1 MTCFLVAGPALLM
14 ITHTLQSLLLI
25 AACLAATALQANGSI
40 STLLPVDDVGTE
52 QPLRG
57 RRCFCS
63 DGVPYL
69 WHSGRVPD
77 LLVPVSAG
85 LSY

>member
-1 MTCFLVAGPALLM
+1 MPAELCQQYTQVDALLRAL
-14 ITHTLQSLLLI
+14 LQQLCRQMDHLH
-25 AACLAATALQANGSI
+25 AVA
-40 STLLPVDDVGTE
+40 VDNFSTE

-77 LLVPVSAG
+77 LLVSVSAG
-85 LSY
+85 VSH